1 MIFLILTI
9 ICSTSLALILKYG
22 SVKKTNIFLMING
35 NYLTASI
42 IALGFIF
49 YQGGFHFSLN
59 AILFSMF
66 LGILFAETFV
76 IYSKAIS
83 FAGTAL
89 ATVSARLSIIIPVL
103 FSIILFGEKPNI
115 KMIAGFILVLITLY
129 LFYLSLRNHS
139 SVANSGKK
147 YFYLFLL
154 LVGIGVVDFSMKIF
168 EHNFDKV
175 EKGTFVFLIFFF
187 AFIYTLLRI
196 LTGKIRFDKQ
206 TYLIGLGLGFP
217 NVLTIHFLLAAL
229 SALPAI
235 VVFPIQNIGVIVL
248 TAIAAYIFWKEKI
261 NLYGKIALA
270 VGIAAI
276 LLLKL

>member
-22 SVKKTNIFLMING
+22 SVKKSNIILLING

-42 IALGFIF
+42 FALGFII

-66 LGILFAETFV
+66 LGVLFAETFV

-103 FSIILFGEKPNI
+103 FSIILFDEKPNI

-129 LFYLSLRNHS
+129 LFYLSLKNHG

-154 LVGIGVVDFSMKIF
+154 LVGIGAVDLSMKIF
-168 EHNFDKV
+168 EQNFDKT
-175 EKGTFVFLIFFF
+175 EKGTFVFQIFFF
-187 AFIYTLLRI
+187 AFIYTLIRI
-196 LTGKIRFDKQ
+196 LFGKIKFDKQ
-206 TYLIGLGLGFP
+206 TYTIGLVLGFP
-217 NVLTIHFLLAAL
+217 NVLAITFLLEAL
-229 SALPAI
+229 HILPAI
-235 VVFPIQNIGVIVL
+235 IVFPIQNIGVIVL

-261 NLYGKIALA
+261 NLYGRIALA